1 MEGVMGTVVKLNS
14 QPAKR
19 RRDVLIEGLQLALD
33 FGDEW
38 GLETA
43 TKNDLARAL
52 GQLAPP
58 EKWGYVVLNPEQ
70 QRLVIKAIQDGARP
84 GETAFVW
91 QTVIS
96 YIAYDRN
103 GEIMADRTTIAEAAG
118 VLPKHVSTALT
129 RLVEI
134 GALIKLAR
142 GHYAINPHVG
152 WCGPAHKRE
161 LAAKDYQPVAGP
173 LLTLME
179 GGRPVGRT

>member
-1 MEGVMGTVVKLNS
+1 MGTVVKLNS

-70 QRLVIKAIQDGARP
+70 QRLVLKAIQACP
-84 GETAFVW
+84 KPLATMAVW
-91 QTVIS
+91 QAVIS

-103 GEIMADRTTIAEAAG
+103 GEIMADRATIAAAAD
-118 VLPKHVSTALT
+118 VSPQNTSTALS

-134 GALIKLAR
+134 GALLKLAR

-161 LAAKDYQPVAGP
+161 MAAKTCEP
-173 LLTLME
+173 LKPALTI
-179 GGRPVGRT
+179 VGREA